1 MNREK
6 LLMDF
11 GWKFH
16 LGDVTPPEI
25 HPLIVIE
32 VYLAT
37 KSLRGRGAAAYE
49 YDDRSWRTV
58 DLPHD
63 YVIEG
68 TPSPDESSAGGS
80 LKRETGWYRRYF
92 QLDPA
97 DRGKRLTLEFEGVCT
112 HCTIWVNGHLMQRHF
127 GGYNGFE
134 IDITDVA
141 KYGDERNVVAVKV
154 DTSEFEG
161 WWYEGGGIYRHVW
174 LNKMDPLH
182 VARYGTY
189 ITSEDMGTHWENKVE
204 TTISNRSYDAQS
216 GILCSEIV
224 DGAGRVVSRTEDPF
238 RVDSYEQTVVNT
250 TLQVKNPALWSLESR
265 NLYTLV
271 SKIYVG
277 RERKDTYCTT
287 FGYRTIRFDPNE
299 GFFLNDV
306 HVKIKGSCV
315 HEDFGGQGVGVSDNL
330 KRFRIRRMKEMG
342 CNGYRTSHNPH
353 SPAML
358 DICDQEGMLVMD
370 ENRWFENW
378 GDGLSQLEDM
388 VRRDRNHPSVI
399 FWSLGNEE
407 PIQGFESGKRI
418 AKAMRQAIKKLDK
431 TRPVLMAMHTGLL
444 NGQATSVSDV
454 IGVNY
459 NHEILAQIHAAN
471 PTTPMV
477 GSENLSVSDEP
488 EADRENGIETW
499 RLVKNLPYMMGYY
512 IWTGIDYRGEHRY
525 PTVLAPCGA
534 LDINCQPKE
543 DFYVYQSFWKEEPG
557 IHVGPHWNLTP
568 DDEGMVE
575 VTVTSNTESVE
586 LFCNGV
592 SLGRRVGDIF
602 DLRPWRIPYT
612 PGELTAVGYQNGRE
626 IVRDTIRTA
635 GPAKRLVLKA
645 ETQEACANGED
656 CVVVSV
662 TAVDENGVKAPFA
675 SGRIRF
681 SVNEAGWI
689 LSTCNGDPADH
700 VPCPSAERPLY
711 QGQCVAVIRALAQE
725 QPLRVRVEGEGL
737 VGDVLTLALPAGKRR
752 PSVPRCDS
760 TSLRGWRISPVCT
773 SREALDERIR
783 SGVTDTWRQLQL
795 GTGAYQPD
803 FYNLEDEA
811 SFTKRVQFAAF
822 YLKTTAPEV
831 VPGRKTSLRF
841 DEIHGKLDVTIRQGD
856 RTWKGKKADG
866 EPGSL
871 MVPMD
876 GWNEKADVEIIACME
891 AENTS
896 SGITQPIHWVTV

>member
-6 LLMDF
+6 LLMDA

-16 LGDVTPPEI
+16 LGDVAPPEI
-25 HPLIVIE
+25 HPLVIIE

-49 YDDRSWRTV
+49 YDDRNWRTV

-68 TPSPDESSAGGS
+68 TPSSKESSAGGS

-92 QLDPA
+92 QLDPS

-112 HCTIWVNGHLMQRHF
+112 HCAVWVNGHLMQRHF

-134 IDITDVA
+134 IDITDIA
-141 KYGDERNVVAVKV
+141 KYGDERNVVAVRV
-154 DTSEFEG
+154 DTGEFEG

-182 VARYGTY
+182 VGRYGTY
-189 ITSEDMGTHWENKVE
+189 IISEDKGTHWENQVD

-216 GILCSEIV
+216 GVLCSEIV
-224 DGAGRVVSRTEDPF
+224 DGAGRVVARTEEPF
-238 RVDSYEQTVVNT
+238 RVDSYEQTVVRT

-277 RERKDTYCTT
+277 SEQKDTYSTI
-287 FGYRTIRFDPNE
+287 FGYRTIRFDPDE
-299 GFFLNDV
+299 GFFLNGV
-306 HVKIKGSCV
+306 NVKIKGACV
-315 HEDFGGQGVGVSDNL
+315 HEDFGGQGVGLSDNL

-342 CNGYRTSHNPH
+342 CNGYRTAHNPH
-353 SPAML
+353 SAATL

-370 ENRWFENW
+370 ENRWFESW
-378 GDGLSQLEDM
+378 GDGISQLEDM

-454 IGVNY
+454 IGANY
-459 NHEILAQIHAAN
+459 NHEILSQIHEAN
-471 PTTPMV
+471 PNTPMV

-488 EADRENGIETW
+488 EADRPSGIETW
-499 RLVKNLPYMMGYY
+499 RLVKTLPYMMGYY

-543 DFYVYQSFWKEEPG
+543 DFYVYQSFWEEEPG

-568 DDEGMVE
+568 DKHGMVE
-575 VTVTSNTESVE
+575 VTVTSNAESVE

-592 SLGRRVGDIF
+592 SLGRRTSGVY
-602 DLRPWRIPYT
+602 DLTPWRIPYT
-612 PGELTAVGYQNGRE
+612 SGELTAVGYQNGRE
-626 IVRDTIRTA
+626 VARDTIRTA
-635 GPAKRLVLKA
+635 GSAKRLVLRA
-645 ETQEACANGED
+645 ETEDACANGED
-656 CVVVSV
+656 CVVVSAM
-662 TAVDENGVKAPFA
+662 AVDENGVKASLA
-675 SGRIRF
+675 SEWIRF
-681 SVNEAGWI
+681 SVNEGGQV
-689 LSTCNGDPADH
+689 LSTCNGNPADH
-700 VPCPSAERPLY
+700 VPCPSHERPLY
-711 QGQCVAVIRALAQE
+711 QGQCVAVIRTLAQ
-725 QPLRVRVEGEGL
+725 QRSLCVRVEGEGL
-737 VGDVLTLALPAGKRR
+737 EGDTLTLELPEGNPL
-752 PSVPRCDS
+752 PSVPQCDS
-760 TSLRGWRISPVCT
+760 NSLRGWRISPVCT
-773 SREALDERIR
+773 TREELEALLRA
-783 SGVTDTWRQLQL
+783 GVTDTWRQLQV

-811 SFTKRVQFAAF
+811 AFTKRAQYAAF
-822 YLKTTAPEV
+822 YLKTPAPEE
-831 VPGRKTSLRF
+831 VPGRKTSLCF

-856 RTWKGKKADG
+856 KTWNGKKEDY

-871 MVPMD
+871 LVPLD
-876 GWNEKADVEIIACME
+876 RWEERTDLELIACME
-891 AENTS
+891 VESTS
-896 SGITQPIHWVTV
+896 SGITQPIHWFTV